1 MLSSTKI
8 GRTLSIILMF
18 LAFCQPIDC
27 HKFEENGKQAESGKK
42 SKLIKNIKNFLKNNK
57 TELISGS
64 ASAISTTIFCTG
76 LYFYLTNWTIDR
88 ENGLIFLKWTPIL
101 SIGMGVSTGLLTKL
115 MLKFDNLKN
124 FCPNPLQSFSQ
135 IR

>member
-1 MLSSTKI
+1 MFLSKI
-8 GRTLSIILMF
+8 AGRTLFIISIFFVFTESANSMPKLNAE
-18 LAFCQPIDC
+18 LS
-27 HKFEENGKQAESGKK
+27 ENYSK
-42 SKLIKNIKNFLKNNK
+42 SKFKTLTKNFLKNNK
-57 TELISGS
+57 LELISGS
-64 ASAISTTIFCTG
+64 ASALSMIIFCTS
-76 LYFYLTNWTIDR
+76 LYFYLTNWTIDL

-101 SIGMGVSTGLLTKL
+101 SLGMGVSTGLLTKL

>member
-1 MLSSTKI
+1 
-8 GRTLSIILMF
+8 MF
-18 LAFCQPIDC
+18 LSKMTGRMILIIVGFITFTELANSMP
-27 HKFEENGKQAESGKK
+27 KLNFEKSENYSK
-42 SKLIKNIKNFLKNNK
+42 SKFKTLTKNFLKNNK
-57 TELISGS
+57 LEIISGS
-64 ASAISTTIFCTG
+64 ASALSMIIFCTS
-76 LYFYLTNWTIDR
+76 LYFYLTNSTIDR

-101 SIGMGVSTGLLTKL
+101 SLGMGVSTGLLTKL